1 MKKRSVITCS
11 LLLALAAMQG
21 CASSK
26 QPAKRFD
33 LEPKLELQIN
43 DTIAKRKNL
52 LQGNT
57 QYFNFVDQLNMGRK
71 QLIEKQPKAAF
82 ATFDG
87 IMSNDKYEKYPEFQF
102 AKYYLAVSMYDMG
115 VRYGSL
121 MYFVDILEKDPLLPH
136 THECLRRAVEI
147 AQELKDDELILYI
160 ASKITTDKVPLS
172 LREEFRYYI
181 AKNLY
186 LIGKYDQ
193 AANLLNGISY
203 KNRLYLGAQYL
214 QGAIRIQQNR
224 LDDSVENFRKI
235 SAMKGPVAYYDETR
249 IRQVSNLA
257 LGRVFYEKR
266 NYPLSIL
273 YYKKVK
279 RDSEF
284 FPTALYEASWGLFKM
299 NKFNETLSVLHS
311 LHSPFIEQVFYT
323 KSYLLKAAVFIDL
336 CDYGAAVK
344 ALSSV
349 EKNFISVAKQIDMLA
364 RSARSPSEYY
374 RILRTKSVNAE
385 GQQAYMY
392 KELFN
397 LSASD
402 KSFLNVHR
410 FINHLEGEQ
419 NLLNSLNNKRATV
432 ISRLLSLRI
441 QSLSEKASFVAGQ
454 TLLKSRQ
461 LIEQYLAIKDV
472 LKYEI
477 TSAER
482 KILGKR
488 SLKMAP
494 TVLTD
499 ADLIKPEF
507 TDSLKESMIW
517 WELRGDEY
525 WEDEVGYYLYDV
537 PTRCKETKDE

>member
-1 MKKRSVITCS
+1 MKKRSLIICS
-11 LLLALAAMQG
+11 ILLAIGLMQG
-21 CASSK
+21 CASSSAP
-26 QPAKRFD
+26 QKRFE
-33 LEPKLELQIN
+33 LEPKLEIQIN

-57 QYFNFVDQLNMGRK
+57 QYFNFVDQLNIGRK
-71 QLIEKQPKAAF
+71 QLVEKQPRAAF
-82 ATFDG
+82 ATFDA
-87 IMSNDKYEKYPEFQF
+87 IMSNDKYEKYPEYQF
-102 AKYYLAVSMYDMG
+102 SKYYLAVSMYDMG
-115 VRYGSL
+115 IRYGSL

-181 AKNLY
+181 GKNLY
-186 LIGKYDQ
+186 LLGKYDQ
-193 AANLLNGISY
+193 AINLLNGISY

-214 QGAIRIQQNR
+214 EGAIRIQQNR
-224 LDDSVENFRKI
+224 LDDSIENFRKI
-235 SAMKGPVAYYDETR
+235 SNSKGPIAYYDEAR
-249 IRQVSNLA
+249 IQQISNLA

-299 NKFNETLSVLHS
+299 NKYNETLSVLHS

-323 KSYLLKAAVFIDL
+323 KSYLLKAAVFIDM

-344 ALSSV
+344 ALASV
-349 EKNFISVAKQIDMLA
+349 EKNFIAVAKQIDMLA
-364 RSARSPSEYY
+364 RQARSPSEYY
-374 RILRTKSVNAE
+374 RILRTKTVNAQGE
-385 GQQAYMY
+385 EQFLYR
-392 KELFN
+392 ELFN
-397 LSASD
+397 LAASD
-402 KSFLNVHR
+402 KGFLNVHR
-410 FINHLEGEQ
+410 FIRHLEGEQ
-419 NLLNSLNNKRATV
+419 NMLNSLNNKRATV
-432 ISRLLSLRI
+432 IARLLSLRI

-454 TLLKSRQ
+454 TLLRSRQ

-482 KILGKR
+482 KILQKR

-494 TVLTD
+494 PVLTD
-499 ADLIKPEF
+499 ADLVKPEF
-507 TDSLKESMIW
+507 TDSLKETMIW
-517 WELRGDEY
+517 WELRGNEY
-525 WEDEVGYYLYDV
+525 WEDEVGYYLYDL
-537 PTRCKETKDE
+537 PSRCKETKDE